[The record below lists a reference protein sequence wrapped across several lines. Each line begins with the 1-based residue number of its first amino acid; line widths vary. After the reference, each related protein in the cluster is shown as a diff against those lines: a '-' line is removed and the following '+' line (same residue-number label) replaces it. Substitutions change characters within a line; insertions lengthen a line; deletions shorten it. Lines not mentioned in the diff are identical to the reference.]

1 MRTARSAAVLALA
14 AALAAAGGA
23 HAAKKGKAPTAPGS
37 YTDWNGDLDAVEI
50 VETFDRAAYQRLVV
64 GDFDTA
70 ATPLPEADDNAYEPV
85 RQVLADVATPL
96 IEGLR
101 SVPAGLAVARQEGEA
116 PAEAGVLLLRGRVL
130 EMDPGSRA
138 ARYWAG
144 FGAGAARTKLEGELV
159 DAASGR
165 VLLRFTQER
174 RSGVG
179 LGGGSYVNLLNRNL
193 RAIGEDLAAGLQ
205 QF

>member
-1 MRTARSAAVLALA
+1 MLSGVIGPGKALA
-14 AALAAAGGA
+14 PGARVWFSFVASPPAKGAL
-23 HAAKKGKAPTAPGS
+23 KS
-37 YTDWNGDLDAVEI
+37 
-50 VETFDRAAYQRLVV
+50 
-64 GDFDTA
+64 
-70 ATPLPEADDNAYEPV
+70 
-85 RQVLADVATPL
+85 
-96 IEGLR
+96 
-101 SVPAGLAVARQEGEA
+101 SVS
-116 PAEAGVLLLRGRVL
+116 
-130 EMDPGSRA
+130 DPGSRA

-193 RAIGEDLAAGLQ
+193 RAIGEDLGAGLQ

>member
-14 AALAAAGGA
+14 AALAAAGVA
-23 HAAKKGKAPTAPGS
+23 HAAKRGKAPTAPGT
-37 YTDWNGDLDAVEI
+37 YHDWNDDLDEVEI
-50 VETFDRAAYQRLVV
+50 VETFDRAGYQRLVV
-64 GDFDTA
+64 GTFDTS
-70 ATPLPEADDNAYEPV
+70 ATPLPEPDDNSYARV
-85 RQVLADVATPL
+85 KQVLGDVETSL
-96 IEGLR
+96 IQGLR
-101 SVPAGLAVARQEGEA
+101 EEPSGLDVVRQEGEA
-116 PAEAGVLLLRGRVL
+116 PAEEGVLLLHGRVL

-179 LGGGSYVNLLNRNL
+179 MGGGGYVELLNRNL
-193 RAIGEDLAAGLQ
+193 RAIGRDLAAGLQ